1 MAERTQQLAEL
12 RPLTSADA
20 EATARFLKVLP
31 EGDLTFL
38 KEPADDDTVNRWLAD
53 ERTHRWVA
61 VGPDGELQAML
72 SIFPGALWSS
82 HVGELRLVV
91 GESFRRRGLGRRLSR
106 YGLSE
111 ALRLGLRKV
120 MVEVVADKEG
130 DMAMFEAIG
139 FQAEALLR
147 DQICDRDGNLHD
159 LVLLSHDVDTGASA
173 MEVLGMAGEIGLDG
187 PR

>member
-12 RPLTSADA
+12 RPLATVDA

-38 KEPADDDTVNRWLAD
+38 KEPAHDDTVTRWLAD
-53 ERTHRWVA
+53 ERTRRWVA

-91 GESFRRRGLGRRLSR
+91 GERFRRRGLGRRLAR
-106 YGLSE
+106 YGLAE
-111 ALRLGLRKV
+111 ALQMGLRKI

-130 DMAMFEAIG
+130 DIAMFETIG

-159 LVLLSHDVDTGASA
+159 LVLLSHDVETGASA
-173 MEVLGMAGEIGLDG
+173 MEVLGLAGEVGLGG
-187 PR
+187 PQ

>member
-20 EATARFLKVLP
+20 EATARFLKFLP

-53 ERTHRWVA
+53 DRTRRLVA

-91 GESFRRRGLGRRLSR
+91 GEPFRRRGLGRRLAR
-106 YGLSE
+106 FGLAE

-120 MVEVVADKEG
+120 MVEVVAGKEG
-130 DMAMFEAIG
+130 DIAMFESIG

-147 DQICDRDGNLHD
+147 DQICDREGNLHD
-159 LVLLSHDVDTGASA
+159 LVLLSHDVETGASA
-173 MEVLGMAGEIGLDG
+173 MEVLGIAGEVGLG
-187 PR
+187 GYQ